1 MEIEDYIS
9 KLDSDRFGIKIAKV
23 NDYSIGVNKVLAFLK
38 DNKVDMILTKI
49 DANNIDLINELERN
63 LFQIKDIQVTYKFDL
78 KNYCVNRSYENSDLI
93 IRDATLDDIHNLEE
107 IALDSFWNYGHYSA
121 DDRLDKA
128 KSNEIYK
135 DWIRRSVENSNVADK
150 IIVAEYNRELAGFLS
165 FMNSKAKPLYTAGGL
180 GAVSKNFRNKN
191 IFRIINIEG
200 LNYAKEND
208 LEWVEHNVLITN
220 LPVNKAYTNLG
231 FAVYKSFITMHCWL

>member
-1 MEIEDYIS
+1 MKIEDYYS
-9 KLDSDRFGIKIAKV
+9 DLDSKRFGINIAKV
-23 NDYSIGVNKVLAFLK
+23 NDFPFELKDVLDFLK
-38 DNKVDMILTKI
+38 KNKIDLILSKI
-49 DANNIDLINELERN
+49 DANKIDLINDLESN
-63 LFQIKDIQVTYKFDL
+63 DFKIKDIQVTYKYDL
-78 KNYCVNRSYENSDLI
+78 KNYTVDRSYVNSGLI
-93 IRDATLDDIHNLEE
+93 IRDAKSEDIQKLEE
-107 IALDSFWNYGHYSA
+107 IALESFWNYGHYSA

-128 KSNEIYK
+128 KCNEIYK

-150 IIVAEYNRELAGFLS
+150 IIVAEYKQQLAGFLS
-165 FMNSKAKPLYTAGGL
+165 FKNSTTKPYYTAGGL
-180 GAVSKNFRNKN
+180 GAVSKHFRNKN

-200 LNYAKEND
+200 LNFAKEID